1 MKWTHVKPSLFSV
14 PAGAATAVMAVTLT
28 LTSFGVLAQQ
38 PAAPTPASP
47 TSPTPPLAPVVIPT
61 PVPTSFDR
69 LTFSGNGSSLT
80 GTNGG
85 AGASLGWL
93 HNFDSDTLI
102 GAAAEH
108 QVLSVSHWTF
118 GSLNA
123 SMTRGSGDQRYTVYG
138 EAHEGA
144 GDDAGKAFK
153 YRVEGLGLTG
163 TYFHRLSA
171 TVEDKQ
177 FNVESTHGNLP
188 KVGLSYLWN
197 QHVQTGLAY
206 QYSFGGNLG
215 TRLTSGR
222 LDLYG
227 PVVNFLGGFAVGQAS
242 PSVLGLALT
251 LSPHDLTEGYV
262 GLAKSLPQWR
272 SDLTLI
278 LDYQRLSGGS
288 GFSLS
293 AVGGPTT
300 FIPTGSSTRVTGTL
314 TYIYHL
320 NGM

>member
-1 MKWTHVKPSLFSV
+1 MKRVHADAL
-14 PAGAATAVMAVTLT
+14 AAALTFTLS
-28 LTSFGVLAQQ
+28 SFASLAQQ
-38 PAAPTPASP
+38 SANPGAASPAPTLTPAVAAASAS
-47 TSPTPPLAPVVIPT
+47 TS
-61 PVPTSFDR
+61 SDR
-69 LTFSGNGSSLT
+69 IAFSGNGSSLT

-93 HNFDSDTLI
+93 HNFDPDTLL
-102 GAAAEH
+102 GVAAEH
-108 QVLSVSHWTF
+108 EVLSVSQWTF
-118 GSLNA
+118 GSVSGA
-123 SMTRGSGDQRYTVYG
+123 ITRGPGDQRYTIYG

-153 YRVEGLGLTG
+153 YRVEGLGLVG
-163 TYFHRLSA
+163 TYLHRLSV

-177 FNVESTHGNLP
+177 FNVESTRGNLP

-197 QHVQTGLAY
+197 MHVQTALSY

-215 TRLTSGR
+215 TRLTAGR
-222 LDLYG
+222 IDLYE

-242 PSVLGLALT
+242 PSVLGFGVNLP
-251 LSPHDLTEGYV
+251 PHDLSEGYV

-278 LDYQRLSGGS
+278 MDYQHLSGGVGTIS
-288 GFSLS
+288 GVSSF
-293 AVGGPTT
+293 VP
-300 FIPTGSSTRVTGTL
+300 PSTRWTGTL
-314 TYIYHL
+314 NYVFHL